1 MAKMVNAIFAYQK
14 TGGVNNSGNLTFIM
28 FALYLPLSICLR
40 HIICKELVCATSC
53 YL

>member
-14 TGGVNNSGNLTFIM
+14 KGGLNNYANLAFAM
-28 FALYLPLSICLR
+28 FALYLPVSICLR
-40 HIICKELVCATSC
+40 RICKELVCATSC